1 MAKTKYQEYYQK
13 MVTENR
19 QLFDEFLKINDLFKA
34 DPQSNAEQFHLV
46 GQKVLDKV
54 RDFDRRLCSAM
65 GRGVFSTYSQKL
77 SEKFWDLVRK
87 DFDQIDMVGVKVKTI
102 K

>member
-1 MAKTKYQEYYQK
+1 MSQTKYREYYEK
-13 MVTENR
+13 MVSENR
-19 QLFDEFLKINDLFKA
+19 QLFDEFLKVNDLFKA
-34 DPQSNAEQFHLV
+34 DPIKNAEQFHSL

-87 DFDQIDMVGVKVKTI
+87 DFDQIDMVGVRI
-102 K
+102 KSGK